1 MKDDIATMPAGREM
15 DAAIAEKVM
24 GWKMPTSEAP
34 RYSTDIAAAWHV
46 VKHLG
51 QQSDIS
57 VTVTQEGG
65 AYSCQIRGPSGEWW
79 ARASGE
85 GETAPLAIC
94 RGALALTLAADR

>member
-1 MKDDIATMPAGREM
+1 MALPAGREM
-15 DAAIAEKVM
+15 DEMIAEKVM
-24 GWKMPTSEAP
+24 GHKRPENGGREVP
-34 RYSTDIAAAWHV
+34 HYSTDIAAAWHV